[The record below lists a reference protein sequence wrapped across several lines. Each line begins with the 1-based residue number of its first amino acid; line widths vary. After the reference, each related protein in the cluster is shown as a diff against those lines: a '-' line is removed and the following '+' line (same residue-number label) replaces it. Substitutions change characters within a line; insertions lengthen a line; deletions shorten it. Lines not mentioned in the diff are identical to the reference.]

1 MPSAAHRYGG
11 EPVAVTALSPARA
24 LRRPRHLDLRAVL
37 GVVLMLFTIAGSM
50 VVWSALSDTRAVLV
64 ATRDVPAGAVLSSGD
79 VSITHLRL
87 DDSIY
92 QAAVPA
98 DNVAALVGKQLAEPV
113 HAHQI
118 LVQSQLN
125 PRAALAAGQVAMTI
139 AMTAEN
145 AGGGEIRAGDS
156 VEVFQTINKGKPD
169 SKTAVVLPRVVV
181 YSVGYDQQSTVSNS
195 GGSTSGTAPTGVLKS
210 VTLAVS
216 QDQAAALALAKWNS
230 DLDLVLLPPQ
240 QPSGGP

>member
-1 MPSAAHRYGG
+1 M
-11 EPVAVTALSPARA
+11 
-24 LRRPRHLDLRAVL
+24 L

-64 ATRDVPAGAVLSSGD
+64 ATHDVPAGAVLSSND

-87 DDSIY
+87 DDSIF

-98 DNVAALVGKQLAEPV
+98 DSIATLVGKQLAEPV

-125 PRAALAAGQVAMTI
+125 PRAPLAPGQVAMTI
-139 AMTAEN
+139 PMTAEN

-156 VEVFQTINKGKPD
+156 VVVFATVSKGKPD
-169 SKTAVVLPRVVV
+169 TKTTVVLPRVVV
-181 YSVGYDQQSTVSNS
+181 YSVGYDQQSTVINS
-195 GGSTSGTAPTGVLKS
+195 GGSSAGAIPAGVMKS
-210 VTLAVS
+210 ATLVVS
-216 QDQAAALALAKWNS
+216 QDQAAALSLAKWNS

-240 QPSGGP
+240 PTTGGQ

>member
-1 MPSAAHRYGG
+1 MA
-11 EPVAVTALSPARA
+11 VAALSPARA

-37 GVVLMLFTIAGSM
+37 GVVLMLFTIAGSL

-87 DDSIY
+87 DDSVY

-98 DNVAALVGKQLAEPV
+98 DTVASLVGKQLAEPV

-125 PRAALAAGQVAMTI
+125 PRAPLAPGQVAMTI
-139 AMTAEN
+139 PMSAEN

-156 VEVFQTINKGKPD
+156 VEVFQTVNKGKPE
-169 SKTAVVLPRVVV
+169 SKTTVVLPRVVV
-181 YSVGYDQQSTVSNS
+181 YSLGYDQQSTVINS
-195 GGSTSGTAPTGVLKS
+195 GASATGTAPGGVLKS
-210 VTLAVS
+210 ITLVVT
-216 QDQAAALALAKWNS
+216 QDQASALALAKWNS
-230 DLDLVLLPPQ
+230 ELDLVLLPPQ
-240 QPSGGP
+240 QAPDGH